1 MDGDRVC
8 AACGTSN
15 PPEYRFCGECGTDL
29 RRSDNVVAG
38 DPADA
43 ATPERDG
50 AAMGYQADAPPMSDR
65 ARLRL
70 ALLGSAGALA
80 LLGLL
85 ILPFGG
91 ILWAAAPLALAA
103 LSAALAAGALSGASP
118 TLFWADLAAVFGGRD
133 QAGAPQTRADQVSQK
148 QAAASEPTD
157 APQAREDEVSQER
170 VAPTEHA
177 VAPQMQTAEVSQER
191 ATPTEPAVAPRETAV
206 PERDGDAWLWG
217 LTERQWGIAAAGA
230 AALLM
235 AVSLYL
241 FPQDPPKT
249 TAWLC
254 FCASV
259 ALALGAV
266 SAIEG
271 RWSGLAAR
279 FRAGARISFEAR
291 ALLPWA
297 ALGAIALFGAG
308 LRLYNIDTLPPGL
321 WFDEADNITQALH
334 IANDP
339 GSLDVYIAFTNLPST
354 FPALVAL
361 VIKAAGVSI
370 STARIVAAAFGV
382 AGIIAVFLMLR
393 HMMGTLAGLIGAF
406 LTATMRWD
414 INFSRIG
421 MHGIAL
427 PFFAALTAWL
437 TYRAMQ
443 SERATGFAL
452 AGAAMGMGMWFY
464 TPFRL
469 FPLVMGFALAH
480 KFAFERQGR
489 RRLLLNGGVM
499 AAFMLIVTLPIN
511 QFALNHSEEF
521 FSRTRAVAITAHVPR
536 EELPCAVWDN
546 FLRHMKMFHIK
557 GDPNGR
563 HNIPDEPMLDMASGL
578 LMLAGLAVAAARWRD
593 PRFAALPVWVV
604 AMALPGVMSIPWEG
618 PQSLRS
624 IVVTPAVI
632 ALIAIAVALGWE
644 WLRGARI
651 AAARSAAPV
660 ALAALLAWIAYA
672 NINAYFGEQANHP
685 DVYSAFSTA
694 DTLMAR
700 DMDDQAQ
707 RGYSPMVSRQ
717 FRYSSTAFLLGSNI
731 KRETIAAP
739 VNIPLDP
746 GQVWQGAAIYL
757 EPRESGFYDTLK
769 AYYPGA
775 DFGEIRP
782 PAGGDVMYYVAYISA
797 ERLAAVQG
805 LTERRIYADGSM
817 REAVKTATESVWRFD
832 ADSDEPPFDLEWS
845 GALHIT
851 RAGVYTLALD
861 GDAGASVAL
870 DGLPLLSDERRS
882 ARIEPAVGL
891 HTLDVRA
898 RVEDGAGS
906 LRLLWQPPPDEEGI
920 EQRPTA
926 IPLSNL
932 YRGDARPM
940 GLAGRFYKGD
950 HMAGVGAADVMGIAP
965 DAMRVTPDIGGA
977 FRYDAV
983 VKEPHLAVWE
993 GTIDAPADGVYRF
1006 EFGHTHG
1013 AATRVSI
1020 DGEAVIDTRDDRERE
1035 IDLSAGA
1042 RNIRVEYWHTGGS
1055 PFLEVLWTPPGEGTS
1070 RLPPERLTPA
1080 REAMFRVVE

>member
-1 MDGDRVC
+1 MDGDRAC

-15 PPEYRFCGECGTDL
+15 PPDYRFCGECGIEL
-29 RRSDNVVAG
+29 RRSDSVGAG

-43 ATPERDG
+43 AASAQDS
-50 AAMGYQADAPPMSDR
+50 AAVGYQTDAPQVSDR

-103 LSAALAAGALSGASP
+103 IAAALAAGALSGASP
-118 TLFWADLAAVFGGRD
+118 TLFWADLAAVFSGRD
-133 QAGAPQTRADQVSQK
+133 QAGAGVDAD
-148 QAAASEPTD
+148 
-157 APQAREDEVSQER
+157 ARVPEVSHER
-170 VAPTEHA
+170 VAPTEPA
-177 VAPQMQTAEVSQER
+177 DAPQARVPEVSQER
-191 ATPTEPAVAPRETAV
+191 AAPTEPTVAPRETAAAL
-206 PERDGDAWLWG
+206 PERTGDAWLWG
-217 LTERQWGIAAAGA
+217 LTERQWGIAASGA

-297 ALGAIALFGAG
+297 ALGAIVLFGAVV
-308 LRLYNIDTLPPGL
+308 RLYNIDTLPPGL

-361 VIKAAGVSI
+361 VIKAAGVSV
-370 STARIVAAAFGV
+370 STARLVAAAFGV

-393 HMMGTLAGLIGAF
+393 HMMGTIAGLVGAF

-480 KFAFERQGR
+480 RFVFERQGR
-489 RRLLLNGGVM
+489 RRLLLNGAVM

-536 EELPCAVWDN
+536 EELPRAVWDN

-563 HNIPDEPMLDMASGL
+563 HNIPDAPMLDMASGL

-604 AMALPGVMSIPWEG
+604 AMVMPGVMSIPWEG

-651 AAARSAAPV
+651 AAMRSVAPV

-672 NINAYFGEQANHP
+672 NINAYFGEQASHP

-769 AYYPGA
+769 AYYPEA
-775 DFGEIRP
+775 DFGEVRP

-797 ERLAAVQG
+797 EQLAAVQG

-817 REAVKTATESVWRFD
+817 REAVKTTTESVWRFD
-832 ADSDEPPFDLEWS
+832 ADADEPPFEMEWS

-851 RAGVYTLALD
+851 RPGVYTLALD

-891 HTLDVRA
+891 HALEVRA
-898 RVEDGAGS
+898 RVENGNGA
-906 LRLLWQPPPDEEGI
+906 LRLLWQPPPDEENI

-932 YRGDARPM
+932 YRGDARPI
-940 GLAGRFYKGD
+940 GLAGRFYKGV
-950 HMAGVGAADVMGIAP
+950 HMTGVGASDVVRVAP

-993 GTIDAPADGVYRF
+993 GTLDAPADGAYRF
-1006 EFGHTHG
+1006 EFGNTHG
-1013 AATRVSI
+1013 DTRISI
-1020 DGEAVIDTRDDRERE
+1020 DGEAVIDTQADRVGE
-1035 IDLSAGA
+1035 IDLAAGA

-1055 PFLEVLWTPPGEGTS
+1055 PFFEVMWTPPGAGTS

-1080 REAMFRVVE
+1080 REAMVRVVE